1 MLAVLAAS
9 GTVLVG
15 LATPSWAAAP
25 VTLTLS
31 ATQGSTTGGGMIT
44 ASTPAGT
51 SPFFPGVDVE
61 FQVVAG
67 TATSCAANYLTPS
80 AANGAVDAGFPMV
93 IAANRIGINLPS
105 FGTAAAGTKYNV
117 CVYTTNNTSG
127 GLVAQTASTGLFS
140 IGLKTSLF
148 NVWPPAGPAQGGT
161 TITVSGAN
169 FPLPPAT
176 APATPLLTATLG
188 GLPLTV
194 TLMTS
199 GTFQAV
205 TPPHAPSPTPVPLIV
220 TTAGGTTILAKAFTY
235 SNGITVSPNFASNS
249 RFGGTAIDVQ
259 GVGFSAFTFQMG
271 GTPDDKNAHVYLVS
285 GQYDPA
291 VDGGAKK
298 NGELLECGSVMIV
311 SDTELVCWMYLQAS
325 LAESGQSALP
335 TRTFSA
341 DTHGDKSLTGITPAL
356 SPSDVGERISGTGI
370 APGTTIA
377 SVAANGQSAMLST
390 TQVGSATV
398 TGIAVGIGTTSATIV
413 APTPP
418 SPGAPPGPPPNALS
432 GINPPLIAPSP
443 NDQGRNDMGKV
454 VTGPGI
460 PPGAVITNISADGTT
475 ANLSTQVTTSSSP
488 ATTISLSDPVPV
500 PIGTYTVTVVSNG
513 TMNAFPTDASYTQ
526 SVVSSGSTFTVSDY

>member
-1 MLAVLAAS
+1 MTQEELVMRILSLRRTRMLAVLAAS

-44 ASTPAGT
+44 ASTPAST

-61 FQVVAG
+61 FQVVTG
-67 TATSCAANYLTPS
+67 TATACAANYLTPS

-127 GLVAQTASTGLFS
+127 GLIAQTASTGLFS

-169 FPLPPAT
+169 FPLPAAT
-176 APATPLLTATLG
+176 PPATPPLTATLG

-220 TTAGGTTILAKAFTY
+220 TTPGGTTILAKAFTY

-271 GTPDDKNAHVYLVS
+271 GTPDDKNAHVYLVRR
-285 GQYDPA
+285 QYDPA
-291 VDGGAKK
+291 VDGSAKK
-298 NGELLECGSVMIV
+298 NGELLECGIAMIV
-311 SDTELVCWMYLQAS
+311 SDTELICCMYPQA
-325 LAESGQSALP
+325 
-335 TRTFSA
+335 
-341 DTHGDKSLTGITPAL
+341 
-356 SPSDVGERISGTGI
+356 
-370 APGTTIA
+370 
-377 SVAANGQSAMLST
+377 
-390 TQVGSATV
+390 
-398 TGIAVGIGTTSATIV
+398 
-413 APTPP
+413 
-418 SPGAPPGPPPNALS
+418 
-432 GINPPLIAPSP
+432 SP
-443 NDQGRNDMGKV
+443 NDRGRNDMATV
-454 VTGPGI
+454 VAGPGI
-460 PPGAVITNISADGTT
+460 RPGAVITNTSADGTT
-475 ANLSTQVTTSSSP
+475 ASLSTQVSASSSP

-513 TMNAFPTDASYTQ
+513 PMNAFPTDTNYTQ